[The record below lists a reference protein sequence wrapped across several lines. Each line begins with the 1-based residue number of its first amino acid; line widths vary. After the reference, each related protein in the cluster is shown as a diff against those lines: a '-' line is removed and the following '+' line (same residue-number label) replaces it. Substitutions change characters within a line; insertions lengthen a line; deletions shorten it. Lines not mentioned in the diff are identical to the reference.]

1 MAGGGGVP
9 ANTTSTT
16 TVNQSPWQNPTYQAL
31 ALGTKDAPGP
41 VTNLLRET
49 ALQSNVLAQA
59 RNNPAL
65 WYGRASMAPQELA
78 TANEAINPSFASAL
92 PQTAAHGGVMEVQG
106 YAKGGKTAVKQIPI
120 KTAGASK
127 PVTKPT
133 KPAAPAKSATPT
145 KPAKPAAPQKVLTAA
160 QIERIKNAQ
169 KVLNNPKATEAQRQK
184 AKAALQQVE
193 TNSGFDVSPDI
204 DTGTRAPANPAVQNA
219 VAQINANYTEAPPTK
234 QEQAA
239 EDYATK
245 SPFAPG
251 DIFGRTAFIDPETG
265 KSTLPDFLA
274 IQEQARKLGTPEA
287 FAQAQDA
294 YKAALSGLPPESWT
308 AEGTAAKYMSPYM
321 QQVVDIQKREADRQY
336 KQQLQGLNAQAAGQG
351 AFGGS
356 RHAILESEAAR
367 NQQQLL
373 NDIQAKGQQEA
384 YAAGM
389 GQFGKEQD
397 QATAAYGAM
406 GTMGSGLGALGTGMS
421 EVELAQLRAKGDVA
435 QAQQAL
441 AQSALDRKAANAQLY
456 QGLPGQINAAALNAI
471 NAQPSTAGTT
481 ATGSQQRGATP
492 FAKGG
497 ALKPQKPAISPYAP
511 AKTMKKQRGTR

>member
-31 ALGTKDAPGP
+31 ALGTNSAPGP

-65 WYGRASMAPQELA
+65 WYGRASMTPQELA
-78 TANEAINPSFASAL
+78 TANEAINPSFASDL
-92 PQTAAHGGVMEVQG
+92 PQTAAHGGVMEVRG
-106 YAKGGKTAVKQIPI
+106 YAKGGKTAVRQLPI
-120 KTAGASK
+120 KTGGTPKASVPKTSGPKAGG
-127 PVTKPT
+127 TK
-133 KPAAPAKSATPT
+133 
-145 KPAKPAAPQKVLTAA
+145 QKVLTPE
-160 QIERIKNAQ
+160 QKQRILNAK

-184 AKAALQQVE
+184 AKVALQQVE
-193 TNSGFDVSPDI
+193 TNSGFDVSPEVE
-204 DTGTRAPANPAVQNA
+204 TGTRPPADPKIQSAVTS
-219 VAQINANYTEAPPTK
+219 VNANYAEAPPTK

-251 DIFGRTAFIDPETG
+251 DIFGRTAFIDPTTG

-274 IQEQARKLGTPEA
+274 IQEQARKLGTPET
-287 FAQAQDA
+287 FTQAQDA
-294 YKAALSGLPPESWT
+294 YKAALAGLPPESWT
-308 AEGTAAKYMSPYM
+308 DAGTADKYMSPYM

-336 KQQLQGLNAQAAGQG
+336 QQQMQKLDAQAAGQG

-356 RHAILESEAAR
+356 RHAILEAEAER

-397 QATAAYGAM
+397 QATTAYGAM

-456 QGLPGQINAAALNAI
+456 QGLPGQISAAALNAI

-497 ALKPQKPAISPYAP
+497 ALKSQKPAISPYAP